1 MEEAKVYMQNK
12 TNQVYKVRTQT
23 IFFFDLDGTLI
34 NTDFANFL
42 SYKAALLVVMGRNA
56 PSIS

>member
-1 MEEAKVYMQNK
+1 MEETKVYMQNK

-42 SYKAALLVVMGRNA
+42 SYKAALLVVM
-56 PSIS
+56 